1 MRGAGKLLFVLVCLA
16 AIGICAANP
25 RLRSKIGGCAESVK
39 EEVTPGST
47 ADTLQG
53 QPKVYVMRGGTFY
66 HLKGC
71 PRLEG
76 EIGVP
81 TPLPEAR
88 ELYQPCPDCHPPL

>member
-25 RLRSKIGGCAESVK
+25 RLRSRIGGCAESVTQ
-39 EEVTPGST
+39 EVTPGNST
-47 ADTLQG
+47 DTLG
-53 QPKVYVMRGGTFY
+53 GDVKVYVIRGGSYY
-66 HLKGC
+66 HTKDC

-81 TPLPEAR
+81 TPLSQAR
-88 ELYQPCPDCHPPL
+88 ELYPPCPDCNPPQ